1 MKMLRCVVQPHKI
14 EDLRQALEEI
24 DIHGLTVYEVKGHGR
39 QKGHKEVYRGSEYHV
54 SFMPKMM
61 AEIALG
67 DEQVETAIE
76 KIIGA
81 VQTGQIGDG
90 KIFVFP
96 LDQVVRVRTKERG
109 EDAL

>member
-76 KIIGA
+76 KIIEA

-90 KIFVFP
+90 KIFVSP
-96 LDQVVRVRTKERG
+96 LDEVVRVRTKERG

>member
-1 MKMLRCVVQPHKI
+1 MKMLRCVIQPHKI

-39 QKGHKEVYRGSEYHV
+39 QKGHKEAYLGSEHHL

-67 DEQVETAIE
+67 DAQVEGAVE

-90 KIFVFP
+90 KIFVSS
-96 LDQVVRVRTKERG
+96 LDDVVRVRTKERG